1 MNTAF
6 VLGRF
11 CLRRG
16 APNISRIFTRRP
28 QCCRQWTN
36 KHSFL
41 GAWKRRVTTLPGT
54 PRTILVIAALS
65 PAAFVQIS
73 QEEVTDG
80 QTAEAHMLEVSR
92 EEIRKKIPDDV
103 HGLNR
108 LFRCVIF
115 FVDQYIYE
123 PVATSLRFLYL
134 VIIFVPVIVTIPVI
148 WFGRRQK
155 DRDNER
161 AGTLWWYGFLVSAME
176 SAGPAFIKVSRFYSL
191 NKRISPN
198 RRFLS

>member
-6 VLGRF
+6 ILGRF
-11 CLRRG
+11 CLRHG
-16 APNISRIFTRRP
+16 AANISRAFTRRP
-28 QCCRQWTN
+28 QYFRQWARKN
-36 KHSFL
+36 SLIHP
-41 GAWKRRVTTLPGT
+41 WRRRATTLPGT
-54 PRTILVIAALS
+54 PRIILVIAALS

-73 QEEVTDG
+73 EEEATDG
-80 QTAEAHMLEVSR
+80 QTAEAHMLEVSQ

-115 FVDQYIYE
+115 FADQYIYE
-123 PVATSLRFLYL
+123 PVATGLRFLHL

-148 WFGRRQK
+148 WFGGRQK

-161 AGTLWWYGFLVSAME
+161 AGTLWWYGFLVSSME
-176 SAGPAFIKVSRFYSL
+176 RAGPAFIKVSR
-191 NKRISPN
+191 
-198 RRFLS
+198 